1 MKKKHI
7 GYVIEGSGQDLTLP
21 FRVFYVMQNVEGT
34 LTKLGYTNNIERRRQ
49 ELSIQYQTEMV
60 VVYDGTPLNGKAPAT
75 VAKEI
80 ERAAKNELSRKGYN
94 GYLVDRYGEAGF
106 EWFHNVPNEV
116 LAELICQAENAA
128 SQKVKLHEFGTFAPP
143 QKTKSVIENGIKLV
157 QETAAEEGKLYYGVA
172 QHGTWARGRVNK
184 KYSGQPKDWNGDLG
198 KSVAIKGQRIHIR
211 FSATKTPSVC
221 KVKKATSRTALHK
234 MTV

>member
-7 GYVIEGSGQDLTLP
+7 GYIIEGSGKDMTLS

-49 ELSIQYQTEMV
+49 ELSLQYATEMV
-60 VVYDGTPLNGKAPAT
+60 VIYDGTPSSGKAPKT
-75 VAKEI
+75 VAKDI
-80 ERAAKNELSRKGYN
+80 ERSAKNELSRKGYN
-94 GYLVDRYGEAGF
+94 GYLVDRYGEPGL
-106 EWFHNVPNEV
+106 EWIHNVPNGE

-128 SQKVKLHEFGTFAPP
+128 NQKVKLHEFGVFAPR
-143 QKTKSVIENGIKLV
+143 QKTKSIIENGIKLV
-157 QETAAEEGKLYYGVA
+157 QETAKQEGRLYYGVA
-172 QHGTWARGRVNK
+172 QFGEWSRGHVNK
-184 KYSGQPKDWNGDLG
+184 KYNGQPKDWNGDLG

-211 FSATKTPSVC
+211 FSASKTPSVC
-221 KVKKATSRTALHK
+221 KVKKATSQTALHK